1 MQKPERS
8 LKIYSHHR
16 SADNKEVPELRLIGC
31 WMEQLGFKVGDRV
44 NITAREGILII
55 QSVKAS

>member
-31 WMEQLGFKVGDRV
+31 WMEQLGFKAGERV
-44 NITAREGILII
+44 NVIARDGLLII
-55 QSVKAS
+55 QVTK

>member
-16 SADNKEVPELRLIGC
+16 SADNKEVPELRLIGG
-31 WMEQLGFKVGDRV
+31 WMEQLGFKAGERV
-44 NITAREGILII
+44 NIIARDGLLII
-55 QSVKAS
+55 QVTK